1 MRPTSNLFA
10 PLALWQGEVA
20 RDCKERLHRSS
31 VAGRPFRNVCILSSG
46 CRLRATLQMRM
57 EQHSKAPIRPDFD
70 ARARAFHSG
79 QVRMGNL
86 DAYSRHKEYINNYV
100 NFYGTKKP
108 PQPQQNYKTD
118 VDVLR
123 ENWRSRLASATRH
136 GECVRAFVRVRM
148 TDVDVLRE
156 NWRSRLASATRHG
169 GCVRAFVRV
178 RMCVRACNCVWWVI
192 VLVQICA
199 RGRRRRRELGEA
211 ACEEVL

>member
-1 MRPTSNLFA
+1 MNFISRLFFELFQWLRKSTSLPSTMAAGMRPTSNLSA

-123 ENWRSRLASATRH
+123 ENWRSRLASATGH
-136 GECVRAFVRVRM
+136 GE
-148 TDVDVLRE
+148 
-156 NWRSRLASATRHG
+156 
-169 GCVRAFVRV
+169 CVRAFVRV